1 MIDYKNSSNTDKPDM
16 RERLLEYGPQN
27 LSDSDLVA
35 ILLRTGIKDKPVKE
49 LADDIILHI
58 DRARSEKIEGY
69 LRSIRG
75 KDFNGSCCHGIG
87 KEVL

>member
-1 MIDYKNSSNTDKPDM
+1 MIGYKNSSNTDKPDM

-58 DRARSEKIEGY
+58 DRARPEKISVRY
-69 LRSIRG
+69 QDYVIQ
-75 KDFNGSCCHGIG
+75 KFDT
-87 KEVL
+87 